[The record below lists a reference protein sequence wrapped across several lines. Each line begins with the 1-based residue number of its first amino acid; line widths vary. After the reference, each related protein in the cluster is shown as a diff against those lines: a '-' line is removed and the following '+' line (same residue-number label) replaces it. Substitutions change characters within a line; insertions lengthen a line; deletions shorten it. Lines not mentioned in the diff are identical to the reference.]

1 MSQHFSDAASIENA
15 VLVGE
20 FRTVNELSAA
30 FVEQHR
36 DDETPPAWGAHQT
49 RLLDAATHAADAPDL
64 DATLRAV
71 AHFASACGACH
82 RAQQAKVA
90 MGRVHDIDPTADT
103 MLQYRAAVESMWR
116 GLIGPSDPHWQSGVE
131 AYGAVVTCTDHA
143 DPSADPHA
151 GEACNSILAAAA
163 SASAAKT
170 DDARATAFA
179 DVIGSCARCHAEP
192 SVEAS
197 NPAGTAN
204 RAFASVR

>member
-1 MSQHFSDAASIENA
+1 MAQHFSDAGAIKNA
-15 VLVGE
+15 ILVGE

-30 FVEQHR
+30 FVQRHR
-36 DDETPPAWGAHQT
+36 DDETPASWAADQT
-49 RLLDAATHAADAPDL
+49 RLLDAATHTADAPNL

-71 AHFASACGACH
+71 AHFASACGGCH
-82 RAQQAKVA
+82 RAQQATVTV
-90 MGRVHDIDPTADT
+90 GQIQDLDPTAGT

-116 GLIGPSDPHWQSGVE
+116 GLIGPSDPHWQAGVD

-163 SASAAKT
+163 SASAAQT

-192 SVEAS
+192 SVES
-197 NPAGTAN
+197 ETA
-204 RAFASVR
+204 VRSANWALADRG